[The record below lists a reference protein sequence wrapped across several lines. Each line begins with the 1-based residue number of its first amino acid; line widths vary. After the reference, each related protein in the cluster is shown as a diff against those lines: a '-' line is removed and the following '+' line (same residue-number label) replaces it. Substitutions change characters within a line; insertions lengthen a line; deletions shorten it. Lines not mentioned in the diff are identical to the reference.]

1 MTIRDQLRA
10 RVASDRDDIIRL
22 CQELVRIP
30 SENPPG
36 DTRDVLRFITD
47 VLDEHDLQYE
57 VVAPVTEWPNL
68 IASFDGTRVGRHL
81 VLNGHMDVFPA
92 GDAALWTDGP
102 FSGVV
107 RDGKLFGRGVN
118 DMKTGTLASLLTYV
132 YLSEL
137 REHLAGKLTLTCVSD
152 EETFG
157 DYGARYLIEQRPDVR
172 GDCVLNGEPSTPN
185 TIRFGE
191 KGLIWIELSV
201 DTKGGHGGYPQVS
214 ANAIKI
220 ASRIIGELES
230 LGEISGDMPGEVE
243 EHIDAGRVAFDELLG
258 EGATDYLKRV
268 SVNIGRI
275 DGGEKVNMI
284 AGHVRTEV
292 DIRCPIGVSTE
303 QVLRRFDEI
312 VSHFPEASYRII
324 NKSEPNYVDPN
335 HEMMKILQDNATAVR
350 GIRPTPNISLGG
362 TDCRLWRQR
371 GIPAFVYGPTPYN
384 MGSPDEYVTIDDLLG
399 TVEVHVLSAFDYLS
413 SIEHSGS

>member
-1 MTIRDQLRA
+1 VTIRDQLRA
-10 RVASDRDDIIRL
+10 RMANDRDEIIRM

-36 DTRDVLRFITD
+36 DTRDVLRYVTN
-47 VLDEHDLQYE
+47 LLNQHDLQYE
-57 VVAPVTEWPNL
+57 IVAPVTEWPNL
-68 IASFDGTRVGRHL
+68 IASFDTGRPGHHL

-92 GDAALWTDGP
+92 GEAGLWADGP
-102 FSGVV
+102 FSGSV

-118 DMKTGTLASLLTYV
+118 DMKTGTLASILTYI

-137 REHLAGKLTLTCVSD
+137 REHLTGRLTLTCVSD

-157 DYGARYLIEQRPDVR
+157 EYGARYLIEHRPEVR

-191 KGLIWIELSV
+191 KGLVWIELLV

-220 ASRIIGELES
+220 AAGIIGELEE
-230 LGEISGDMPGEVE
+230 LGQIAGDMPGEVE
-243 EHIDAGRVAFDELLG
+243 EHIDAGRDAFDALLG

-275 DGGEKVNMI
+275 EGGEKVNMI
-284 AGHVRTEV
+284 AGHSRTEV

-303 QVLRRFDEI
+303 QVLRKFDEI
-312 VSHFPEASYRII
+312 VSRVPEASYRII
-324 NKSEPNYVDPN
+324 NKSEPNYVDPR
-335 HEMMKILQDNATAVR
+335 HEMMTILQENAEAVR

-384 MGSPDEYVTIDDLLG
+384 MGSPDEYVTIEDLLG

-413 SIEHSGS
+413 KK

>member
-1 MTIRDQLRA
+1 MTIRDQLKA
-10 RVASDRDDIIRL
+10 RLAGDRDDIIRM
-22 CQELVRIP
+22 CQELVRVP

-36 DTRDVLRFITD
+36 DTRAVLRYITD
-47 VLDEHDLQYE
+47 LLNQHKLQYE
-57 VVAPVTEWPNL
+57 IVAPVTEWPNL
-68 IASFDGTRVGRHL
+68 IASLEGQQPGRHL

-92 GDAALWTDGP
+92 GDTALWTDGP

-118 DMKTGTLASLLTYV
+118 DMKTGTLASVVTYI

-157 DYGARYLIEQRPDVR
+157 EYGARYLIEHRPDVH

-191 KGLIWIELSV
+191 KGLIWIELLV

-220 ASRIIGELES
+220 ASRIIGELEE
-230 LGEISGDMPGEVE
+230 LGEITGDMPGEVE
-243 EHIDAGRVAFDELLG
+243 EQIDAGREAFDALLG

-275 DGGEKVNMI
+275 EGGEKVNMI
-284 AGHVRTEV
+284 ASHVRTEV

-303 QVLRRFDEI
+303 QVLRRFDDI
-312 VSHFPEASYRII
+312 VSSVPEASYRII
-324 NKSEPNYVDPN
+324 NQSEPNYVDLN
-335 HEMMKILQDNATAVR
+335 HEMMKILQVNAEAVR

-362 TDCRLWRQR
+362 TDCRLWRQK

-384 MGSPDEYVTIDDLLG
+384 MGSPDEYVTIDDLIG

-413 SIEHSGS
+413 RTAPE